1 MILSNLS
8 EKTLKAVY
16 VEIKEDSL
24 FIHDQLR
31 KGHEAALEILSLLN
45 EKFVAS
51 DGTPDAGTI
60 LSAAA
65 WLTGTSLYQSFQDKG
80 GSLPGTTVLSQDMNR
95 EWETLVYLLEN
106 YNFQRADIPVGR
118 VVLAAMAAPPFFKPK
133 VAMCYVQSELQEQYN
148 TVMKEHGFDAREGAH
163 VGVILCSILIQEYS
177 RAGMIDTDAATGVVA
192 QGIFEAARQC
202 MLP

>member
-1 MILSNLS
+1 MILSILS
-8 EKTLKAVY
+8 EKAFKTEF
-16 VEIKEDSL
+16 VEIEEDFL
-24 FIHDQLR
+24 FIHEKLR
-31 KGHEAALEILSLLN
+31 KGYEAALEFLSILN
-45 EKFVAS
+45 TKFIAS
-51 DGTPDAGTI
+51 DGAPDAGTI

-65 WLTGTSLYQSFQDKG
+65 WLTGTSLYRSFQDKG
-80 GSLPGTTVLSQDMNR
+80 SSLPGTTVLSHDMNR

-163 VGVILCSILIQEYS
+163 VGVIMCSILI
-177 RAGMIDTDAATGVVA
+177 
-192 QGIFEAARQC
+192 
-202 MLP
+202 